1 MINAIVAIGKSGQMG
16 LNGRLPWHDREDLLW
31 FRRKTMGGV
40 LICGVKTL
48 AGLPDSVHEGRRII
62 AWTRE
67 NLEDVIREV
76 KAIESPVW
84 VIGGAETYR
93 VWAPHI
99 DRWHIGRINYD
110 GPADTWFDPTLISDL
125 GLGPVPPAAPAKT
138 FEEFCRS
145 EYLPTSYE
153 AAEDEEDAGQRRLAE
168 LAWNAAWAAAT
179 ETANTITTVAEASA
193 PHIQDW
199 AASMIKERDQL
210 QGMIGHILAA
220 IPEGAA
226 IRDVR
231 KYIKDLHQERDDLE
245 SALRSLMD
253 WTVQN
258 VDAPDCAPY
267 NYAARLLRQL
277 GAENGTTE
285 KGADHEA
292 C

>member
-1 MINAIVAIGKSGQMG
+1 MG

-48 AGLPDSVHEGRRII
+48 AGLPESVHEGRRII

-67 NLEDVIREV
+67 NLDDVIREV
-76 KAIESPVW
+76 RAIESPVW

-99 DRWHIGRINYD
+99 DRWHISKIDYD

-125 GLGPVPPAAPAKT
+125 GLGPVPPAA
-138 FEEFCRS
+138 
-145 EYLPTSYE
+145 
-153 AAEDEEDAGQRRLAE
+153 EDVQ
-168 LAWNAAWAAAT
+168 
-179 ETANTITTVAEASA
+179 
-193 PHIQDW
+193 
-199 AASMIKERDQL
+199 
-210 QGMIGHILAA
+210 
-220 IPEGAA
+220 
-226 IRDVR
+226 
-231 KYIKDLHQERDDLE
+231 KYIKDMHQERDDLE

-267 NYAARLLRQL
+267 NYAARLLRRF
-277 GAENGTTE
+277 GAENGTTQ
-285 KGADHEA
+285 KGANHDA
-292 C
+292 G

>member
-31 FRRKTMGGV
+31 FRRNTMGGV

-48 AGLPDSVHEGRRII
+48 AGLPESVHEGRRII

-110 GPADTWFDPTLISDL
+110 GPADTWFDPTLIS
-125 GLGPVPPAAPAKT
+125 GLGPVPLSAAQK
-138 FEEFCRS
+138 
-145 EYLPTSYE
+145 
-153 AAEDEEDAGQRRLAE
+153 
-168 LAWNAAWAAAT
+168 
-179 ETANTITTVAEASA
+179 
-193 PHIQDW
+193 
-199 AASMIKERDQL
+199 
-210 QGMIGHILAA
+210 
-220 IPEGAA
+220 
-226 IRDVR
+226 
-231 KYIKDLHQERDDLE
+231 
-245 SALRSLMD
+245 
-253 WTVQN
+253 
-258 VDAPDCAPY
+258 
-267 NYAARLLRQL
+267 
-277 GAENGTTE
+277 GT
-285 KGADHEA
+285 DNEA